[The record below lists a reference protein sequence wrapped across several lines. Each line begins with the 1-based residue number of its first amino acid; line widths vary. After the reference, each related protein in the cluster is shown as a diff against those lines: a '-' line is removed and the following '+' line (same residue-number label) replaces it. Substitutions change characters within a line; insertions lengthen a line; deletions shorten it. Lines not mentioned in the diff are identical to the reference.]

1 MRSIISHNLP
11 VNRSLVP
18 RLLQYAFV
26 TAVVGCVVAVYSRVL
41 HANPT
46 TVALTF
52 LLAILFV
59 ANYLGLRYSVYMS
72 LLAALALNYFFLP
85 PVGAL
90 TVADPQNWVALVVF
104 LVAGVLAS
112 HLSERAREQTRQ
124 ADMRK
129 RELERLYDLG
139 EKLFL
144 PDRLNDLLQFLC
156 GYIRTIF
163 QNDAVQ
169 IYLCESGRFLRSP
182 SDYPG
187 FAPEDLRAVAE
198 EREMRIEGG
207 RRCVA
212 PLSLGLRAVGSI
224 GLFGNLPAR
233 ETMEALGN
241 LVSLAIE
248 RSMTAERLAHTEAAR
263 ESERLRSALLDS
275 VTHELR
281 TPLTAITASITTL
294 RSGAVQEAH
303 TREEL
308 LAVIEE
314 ESLRLNRLI
323 GQAMEMA
330 QLDARQI
337 HLDLGRHRMEDAV
350 RGALADCPEALRG
363 GLTEVLLPPDLPAV
377 RMDPRWMRTVLRQLL
392 ENAVKYSEAGRPIQV
407 RAEVRGAELVTS
419 VVDRGDG
426 IEDFELSLIF
436 NKFYRGSNHRSRVQG
451 TGMGLAIAKAIVEA
465 HGGAIDVE
473 SRPGAG
479 STFSFTL
486 PLH

>member
-1 MRSIISHNLP
+1 ML
-11 VNRSLVP
+11 

-26 TAVVGCVVAVYSRVL
+26 TAVVGCVVAVYSRYL

-72 LLAALALNYFFLP
+72 LLAALAFNYFFLP

-90 TVADPQNWVALVVF
+90 TISDPENWVALVVF

-112 HLSERAREQTRQ
+112 HLSERAREQSRQ
-124 ADMRK
+124 ADMRR
-129 RELERLYDLG
+129 REVERLYDLG
-139 EKLFL
+139 QKLFI

-156 GYIRTIF
+156 GYIRTVF

-169 IYLCESGRFLRSP
+169 IYLRESGRFLRSP
-182 SDYPG
+182 SDFSG
-187 FAPEDLRAVAE
+187 FAPEELRAAAE
-198 EREMRIEGG
+198 DREMRSEGG
-207 RRCVA
+207 QRCIA
-212 PLSLGLRAVGSI
+212 PLSLGIRSVGAI

-233 ETMEALGN
+233 ETMEALGGM
-241 LVSLAIE
+241 VALAIE
-248 RSMTAERLAHTEAAR
+248 RSMTTERLAHTEAAR
-263 ESERLRSALLDS
+263 ESERLRTALLDS

-294 RSGAVQEAH
+294 RSGAVQDGH

-323 GQAMEMA
+323 GQAVEMA
-330 QLDARQI
+330 QLDAKQL
-337 HLDLGRHRMEDAV
+337 HLDFGYHRMEDAV
-350 RGALADCPEALRG
+350 RGALADCPEALDC
-363 GLTEVLLPPDLPAV
+363 GLTELLLPPDLPAV
-377 RMDPRWMRTVLRQLL
+377 RMDPRWMRTVLRHLL
-392 ENAVKYSEAGRPIQV
+392 ENAVKYSEARQPIQV
-407 RAEVRGAELVTS
+407 RAEVRGTQLVTS

-426 IEDFELSLIF
+426 IEDIERSLIF
-436 NKFYRGSNHRSRVQG
+436 NKFYRGRNHRSRVQG
-451 TGMGLAIAKAIVEA
+451 TGMGLAIVKAIVEA
-465 HGGAIDVE
+465 HGGAIGVE
-473 SRPGAG
+473 SRLGQG

-486 PLH
+486 PLK